1 MCLLV
6 NNRFQ
11 SSWPTIL
18 IVTVNFTSFPHHKI
32 ILTGPFYMS
41 FYFLYLLIKI
51 ELNNF
56 LPPLS
61 SLQIV
66 SCTSFEVNLS
76 LSLKIIS
83 VHLGL
88 CSQLAISISFNT
100 QYTNVTVLQF
110 NVWEGTYEFTILVI
124 LLDYTRNKHTRDIW

>member
-1 MCLLV
+1 
-6 NNRFQ
+6 
-11 SSWPTIL
+11 
-18 IVTVNFTSFPHHKI
+18 
-32 ILTGPFYMS
+32 MS

-110 NVWEGTYEFTILVI
+110 NV
-124 LLDYTRNKHTRDIW
+124 